1 MSKRGPMGVA
11 PTFDTPLQGGLLA
24 QFEQWRSALPP
35 TLQSSQDY
43 DLQGAYLDAAKA
55 DGRLHMTDKF
65 KKPNHMT
72 FSDGSQYSSPAM
84 QGGRW
89 VGTGQAN
96 PFNPAE
102 QQFLFWASPHNMAQ
116 HPMSVMEEYFK
127 ANEKGNPVVYP
138 INYRL
143 PQR

>member
-1 MSKRGPMGVA
+1 
-11 PTFDTPLQGGLLA
+11 
-24 QFEQWRSALPP
+24 LPP
-35 TLQSSQDY
+35 TLQNSQDY

-55 DGRLHMTDKF
+55 NGRLHMTDKF

-72 FSDGSQYSSPAM
+72 FSDGSQYSTPQT

-89 VGTGQAN
+89 VGTGQPN
-96 PFNPAE
+96 PSNPAE
-102 QQFLFWASPHNMAQ
+102 DQFLFWASPYNLTQ
-116 HPMSVMEEYFK
+116 HPMSVMEEYFR
-127 ANEKGNPVVYP
+127 ANEKGNPVIYP